1 MKKLTP
7 LLLLF
12 FTVYAY
18 AGTITTNVSSLF
30 NFKDCYLHHSTTPQW
45 FLINATG
52 LSANLIVTAP
62 EHFEVSTDLN
72 KFYSG
77 TLTIAQGGGNLTN
90 TKIFVRFTPSS
101 TGSKSGSISLTNIG
115 STTKSVG
122 VSGTGINFPS
132 LSNYYA
138 TINTQTGATLKTALY
153 DKIKGHSSVGY
164 NGLYNHYP
172 TTDTYYDGTVWDI
185 YSTRV
190 DAPSPYTYNH
200 GAKKCGNYQVEGD
213 CYNREHT
220 VPQSWFNS
228 SEPTQSDMFHVLPT
242 DGKVNG
248 LRSNFPFGEVSNPTQ
263 TSLQGAKLGPNT
275 TSGYSS
281 TVFEPIDE
289 YKGDIARGLLYMVT
303 RYENSVSTWSGTAVL
318 DGSVFPAYKQWHL
331 NLLLKWHNQD
341 PPSNREIIR
350 NNAIA
355 NGIQNNRNPFIDS
368 PQFAHRIWGG
378 AIPGE
383 PGSTIATN
391 IQISN
396 YNGTSLTLN
405 FRSGEGQRRL
415 IIVRPVT
422 ANATHPIDGKHYQ
435 ASNTLSTSA
444 TISPDN
450 FVVYNGTGSSVN
462 ILGLTNGV
470 NYTIRVYEY
479 NGWYSTSNY
488 RTSTV
493 GSINTAPL
501 DVEFGT
507 FTAAKQ
513 ADKRIV
519 LDWTTLR
526 ENNNQRFEIER
537 SFTNQPF
544 LKIGEVASKGNSNLT
559 QSYTFND
566 DTLKTGVAAS
576 ITTITYR
583 IKQISTNGDFTYSSF
598 QVVDAKPTAAD
609 TVVYESFKLRLSG
622 RAVVVDWQTSRE
634 NNNNRFEVLKGT
646 TANSLSSI
654 KNVPSLGN
662 SNVPQNYTYTD
673 TATSASQTWFY
684 QIKYVLNNNAVGF
697 STVQQINIP
706 VVQPNDTVIF
716 ANFSLTNQTN
726 GVLVNW
732 QTSKEQ
738 NNKDFEVQR
747 GLTANNFTTLAIIS
761 SNNSLTYNYPDESV
775 VANTRYYYRIKYT
788 SFNGLTGYSEVKNI
802 LTPLAPPPPKDTVHF
817 KSIGGSIDTDRTVSL
832 AWLTSIEGKIG
843 KHEVLRKID
852 NKPFTVIG
860 ELIGNVHQDTSGVL
874 YSFED
879 DYFTQPQNKYNT
891 VIYLIRYTGANPSY
905 LVNSDEL
912 KFVNVGLNKQVP
924 QPFEG
929 NIYPMPF
936 DKTLN
941 ITLPQSDNE
950 LWHLSINN
958 LLGEEV
964 YHGDASSTQGRLTLN
979 NLEHLNKGI
988 YLLSLRNKNEVWHVR
1003 IIKQ

>member
-1 MKKLTP
+1 M
-7 LLLLF
+7 F
-12 FTVYAY
+12 VAYAH
-18 AGTITTNVSSLF
+18 AGTITTNVASLY

-45 FLINATG
+45 FLINASG
-52 LSANLIVTAP
+52 LSANLIITAP

-72 KFYSG
+72 KFYSS
-77 TLTIAQGGGNLTN
+77 TLTLAQGGGNLTN
-90 TKIFVRFTPSS
+90 AKVFVRFTPSS
-101 TGSKSGSISLTNIG
+101 TGNKTGNITLTNIG
-115 STTKSVG
+115 SSPKSIS
-122 VSGTGINFPS
+122 VSGNGINYTS
-132 LSNYYA
+132 LSSYYA
-138 TINTQTGATLKTALY
+138 TINTQTGAVLKTALY
-153 DKIKGHSSVGY
+153 NKIKNHNQIGY

-190 DAPSPYTYNH
+190 DGPSPFTFSH
-200 GAKKCGNYQVEGD
+200 GVKKCGNYSSEGD

-228 SEPTQSDMFHVLPT
+228 SEPTQSDIFHVLPT

-248 LRSNFPFGEVSNPTQ
+248 MRSNFPFGEVANPTY
-263 TSLQGAKLGPNT
+263 TSQQGAKLGPNT
-275 TSGYSS
+275 TTGYSS

-303 RYENSVSTWSGTAVL
+303 RYENSVSNWSGTAVL

-331 NLLLKWHNQD
+331 DLLLKWHHQD

-368 PQFAHRIWGG
+368 PQFAQRIWGG
-378 AIPGE
+378 AIAVE
-383 PGSTIATN
+383 PGASIATN
-391 IQISN
+391 LEISN

-415 IIVRPVT
+415 IIVRPIT
-422 ANATHPIDGKHYQ
+422 ATATAPIDGKHYQ
-435 ASNTLSTSA
+435 ASNTLSASA

-479 NGWYSTSNY
+479 NGWYSTANY
-488 RTSTV
+488 RISTV

-501 DVEFGT
+501 DVEFGA
-507 FTAAKQ
+507 FTATKQ

-526 ENNNQRFEIER
+526 ENNNQKFEIER

-544 LKIGEVASKGNSNLT
+544 LKIGEVASKGNSSST

-566 DTLKTGVAAS
+566 DTLKTGVAPT

-583 IKQISTNGDFTYSSF
+583 IKQISLNNEFTYSNF
-598 QVVDAKPTAAD
+598 QVVDAKPTPSD
-609 TVVYESFKLRLSG
+609 TVIYASFKLSLSG
-622 RAVVVDWQTSRE
+622 RAVVVEWQTSRE
-634 NNNNRFEVLKGT
+634 NNNNRFEILKGT
-646 TANSLSSI
+646 TANLLSNI
-654 KNVPSLGN
+654 KSVPSLGN
-662 SNVPQNYTYTD
+662 NNIPQNYSHID

-697 STVQQINIP
+697 SSIQQINIP
-706 VVQPNDTVIF
+706 AVVPNDTVIF
-716 ANFSLTNQTN
+716 ASFTLTNQSN

-732 QTSKEQ
+732 QTNKEQ

-747 GLTANNFTTLAIIS
+747 GLTTNSFITLTTIS
-761 SNNSLTYNYPDESV
+761 SNNNLTYNYADESV
-775 VANTRYYYRIKYT
+775 AANTRYYYRIKYN
-788 SFNGLTGYSEVKNI
+788 SFNGLTGYSEVKSI
-802 LTPLAPPPPKDTVHF
+802 LTPQPPKEIDTVHF
-817 KSIGGSIDTDRTVSL
+817 KSFGGSIGADKTVTL

-843 KHEVLRKID
+843 KHEILRKID

-860 ELIGNVHQDTSGVL
+860 ELSGNVHQDTSGLL

-879 DYFTQPQNKYNT
+879 DYFTQPQNKFNALT
-891 VIYLIRYTGANPSY
+891 YLIRYTGENGSY
-905 LVNSDEL
+905 LVNSREVI
-912 KFVNVGLNKQVP
+912 FTSVGLNQVER
-924 QPFEG
+924 PFEG
-929 NIYPMPF
+929 HVYPIPF
-936 DKTLN
+936 NGTLHV
-941 ITLPQSDNE
+941 TFPQSDNR

-964 YHGDASSTQGRLTLN
+964 YQAEALSTQGMLTLN
-979 NLEHLNKGI
+979 NLEYLNKGI
-988 YLLSLRNKNEVWHVR
+988 YLLSLRNNTEVWHLR
-1003 IIKQ
+1003 IIKE